1 VHDSTSKVSQT
12 KSHQL
17 TAKKAEEKAVGSHHS
32 LDRISADHSAQT
44 SKGSSQT
51 AKDQVEHD
59 SKPSKL
65 AGGFLGHLADGLY
78 GHAVNENQPSPE
90 PKKSM
95 REQFKPSVL
104 EKPQSEGQV
113 AQVLKDHI
121 DQLDSAAGGRKDGIF
136 GARDLEKVATDPN
149 SSPELRAAAEQVL
162 ADPNLYHGLD
172 VGNGPRVDDRISA
185 GDLDKVIENE
195 KKSNSG
201 SSAPTFKDLADR
213 LNRSFDTF
221 DSAKNGRKDGKVSR
235 EDLEIV
241 SRDESKSE
249 ADRTLAKELLADQ
262 TSLDAMDIG
271 GKKGSKDGLI
281 SKKDLDQAR
290 NAASVDGNSQN
301 TWTAESEKS
310 LDKVLNDPNFKS
322 EDLFKGFSQTDRG
335 NCVSTAII
343 KGALD
348 HYGKDVFKDVKKGE
362 DGSYSVKLQDG
373 KDVTVSRAEL
383 QAAAA
388 GSHYVGSEPETK
400 AFANLAYAVMAKRAE
415 QEGHEGSKTFGEA
428 LVTLS
433 NGENAKETPKFLGLE
448 DKMKSIPI
456 DQVEGKNGVV
466 AWGDGHCFY
475 VDTLNGK
482 TYGDRWGTQS
492 DYDGTNYVSE
502 KEVDGTQ
509 KIGKLDSAYIFT

>member
-1 VHDSTSKVSQT
+1 MHDSTSKVSQT
-12 KSHQL
+12 KSHKV
-17 TAKKAEEKAVGSHHS
+17 TAKKAEDKPVDSHHS
-32 LDRISADHSAQT
+32 LDRVSSGHSPTA
-44 SKGSSQT
+44 SKAAP
-51 AKDQVEHD
+51 AKDKIEHD
-59 SKPSKL
+59 SKPSKVS
-65 AGGFLGHLADGLY
+65 GGFLGHLSDALSGRSADDKLPP
-78 GHAVNENQPSPE
+78 AE

-104 EKPQSEGQV
+104 EKPKSEGEV
-113 AQVLKDHI
+113 SQVLKDNF
-121 DQLDSAAGGRKDGIF
+121 DSLDTAAGGRKDGVF
-136 GARDLEKVATDPN
+136 GSNDLEKVATDPN
-149 SSPELRAAAEQVL
+149 ASPELKAAAEQVL
-162 ADPNLYHGLD
+162 SDPNLYHAIDVADGRNLD
-172 VGNGPRVDDRISA
+172 DKISGA
-185 GDLDKVIENE
+185 DLDKVIANE
-195 KKSNSG
+195 KKSSSASG
-201 SSAPTFKDLADR
+201 STAPTFKDLSDR
-213 LNRSFDTF
+213 LNKSFDTF
-221 DSAKNGRKDGKVSR
+221 DSAKNGRKDGKISR

-241 SRDESKSE
+241 ANDSNKSE
-249 ADRTLAKELLADQ
+249 ADRTLAKQLLADQ
-262 TSLDAMDIG
+262 TSLDAMDLG
-271 GKKGSKDGLI
+271 SKKGHKDGMISKD
-281 SKKDLDQAR
+281 DLDEAR

-301 TWTAESEKS
+301 TWTADSEKS

-373 KDVTVSRAEL
+373 KDVTVTRAEL

-388 GSHYVGSEPETK
+388 GAHFVGTEPDTK

-433 NGENAKETPKFLGLE
+433 NGENAKKTPEFLGLQ
-448 DKMKSIPI
+448 DKMKSISI
-456 DQVEGKNGVV
+456 DEVEGQNGVV

-482 TYGDRWGTQS
+482 TYGDRWGKQS

-502 KEVDGTQ
+502 KEEDGTQ